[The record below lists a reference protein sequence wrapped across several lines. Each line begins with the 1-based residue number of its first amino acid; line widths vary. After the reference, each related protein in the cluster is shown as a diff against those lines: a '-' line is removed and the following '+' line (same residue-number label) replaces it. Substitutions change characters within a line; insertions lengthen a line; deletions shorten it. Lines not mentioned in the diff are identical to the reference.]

1 VIRSFLS
8 AWQKT
13 LRDFTPE
20 AAKCLAP
27 LPHSLYTFSTN
38 LKYSFVENQS
48 RPGHSLVSQSIVILD
63 FGAQY
68 TQLIARRVREQNVFS
83 VVLPCTASLAEVKAC
98 APAGIVLSG
107 APWSVYDKDAPPAD
121 ARVFE
126 LGLPVLGICYGLQF
140 MVHTLGGKVRPAEK
154 REYGSAEVDIVS
166 ESVLFQ
172 GLAKKLAVWMS
183 HGDEALELPP
193 GFELMA
199 KTHYAVAGIQNV
211 AKRWYAVQFHPEVH
225 HTPQGTQILKNFIF
239 QICGAKP
246 TWTPQH
252 FIDSTVEQVRKQVG
266 TGRALCALSGGV
278 DSSVAAVLVD
288 RALRDKKGKSR
299 LTCVFVNNGVLRKNE
314 FEKVQKTLRDKLGLH
329 VDAVD
334 ETGRFLKKLKGVSD
348 PEKKRKIIGN
358 EFIKVFE
365 KEARRIEK
373 TEGKVKWL
381 VQGTL
386 YPDVIESRSVRG
398 PSQVIK
404 SHHNV
409 GGLPEKMKLKLIE
422 PLKDLFK
429 DEVRKIGRDLGMPDE
444 ILHRQPF
451 PGPGLAVRVLGEVTP
466 ERLAVLRECDD
477 IVVSEIK
484 EAGLYTKVWQSF
496 AVLLP
501 VMSVGVMG
509 DMRTYAYTCAIRAVS
524 SEDGM
529 TADWVPL
536 PHDVL
541 KIISTR
547 IVNEVKGVNRVVYDI
562 TSKPPGTI
570 EWE

>member
-1 VIRSFLS
+1 VGTQSKPSFSSPTKLT
-8 AWQKT
+8 A
-13 LRDFTPE
+13 
-20 AAKCLAP
+20 
-27 LPHSLYTFSTN
+27 N
-38 LKYSFVENQS
+38 
-48 RPGHSLVSQSIVILD
+48 QSIVILD

-68 TQLIARRVREQNVFS
+68 TQLIARRIREQNVFS
-83 VVLPCTASLAEVKAC
+83 IVLPCTASLKEIRNCGPV
-98 APAGIVLSG
+98 GIILSG

-121 ARVFE
+121 RGVFD

-140 MVHTLGGKVRPAEK
+140 MVHTLGGKVRPADK
-154 REYGSAEVDIVS
+154 REYGHAEIDIVATS
-166 ESVLFQ
+166 RLFD
-172 GLAKKLAVWMS
+172 GLAKRQPVWMS
-183 HGDEALELPP
+183 HGDEAIELPP
-193 GFELMA
+193 GFELTA
-199 KTHYAVAGIQNV
+199 RTSHAVASIQNV
-211 AKRWYAVQFHPEVH
+211 EKKWYAVQFHPEVH
-225 HTPQGTQILKNFIF
+225 HTRHGTEILRNFVF
-239 QICGAKP
+239 NICGAEP

-252 FIDSTVEQVRKQVG
+252 FIDSTIERVRNEIG
-266 TGRALCALSGGV
+266 NGRAICALSGGV

-288 RALRDKKGKSR
+288 RALRNANGDAK
-299 LTCVFVNNGVLRKNE
+299 LTCIFVNNGVLRKNE

-329 VDAVD
+329 LDAVD
-334 ETGRFLKKLKGVSD
+334 ASDRFLRKLAGVSD

-365 KEARRIEK
+365 REAWRIEK
-373 TEGKVKWL
+373 ERGKVKWL

-429 DEVRKIGRDLGMPDE
+429 DEVRRIGRDLGMPQE
-444 ILHRQPF
+444 ILNRQPF

-466 ERLAVLRECDD
+466 ERLGLLRECDD
-477 IVVSEIK
+477 IVVTEIK
-484 EAGLYTKVWQSF
+484 NAGLYTQIWQSF

-509 DMRTYAYTCAIRAVS
+509 DARTYAYTCAIRAVT

-529 TADWVPL
+529 TADWVQL
-536 PHDVL
+536 PHEVL
-541 KIISTR
+541 KAISTR
-547 IVNEVKGVNRVVYDI
+547 IVNEVKGVNRVVYDV

>member
-1 VIRSFLS
+1 METKS
-8 AWQKT
+8 
-13 LRDFTPE
+13 
-20 AAKCLAP
+20 P
-27 LPHSLYTFSTN
+27 L
-38 LKYSFVENQS
+38 NQTS
-48 RPGHSLVSQSIVILD
+48 VTQAIVILD

-68 TQLIARRVREQNVFS
+68 TQLIARRIREQSVFS
-83 VVLPCTASLAEVKAC
+83 VVLPCTASLKEVKSYN
-98 APAGIVLSG
+98 PVGIVLSG

-121 ARVFE
+121 VHVFDM
-126 LGLPVLGICYGLQF
+126 GVPVLGICYGLQF
-140 MVHTLGGKVRPAEK
+140 MVHTLGGKVRPADK
-154 REYGSAEVDIVS
+154 REYGHAEVDIVS
-166 ESVLFQ
+166 DSVLFQ

-211 AKRWYAVQFHPEVH
+211 AKKWYAVQFHPEVH
-225 HTPQGTQILKNFIF
+225 HTPQGTQILKNFVF
-239 QICGAKP
+239 EICGAKP
-246 TWTPQH
+246 TWTAQH
-252 FIDSTVEQVRKQVG
+252 FITSTIEQIKQQVG
-266 TGRALCALSGGV
+266 TGRAICALSGGV

-288 RALRDKKGKSR
+288 RALRDAKGKPALSGAVGSR

-314 FEKVQKTLRDKLGLH
+314 FEKVQATLRDKLGLH
-329 VDAVD
+329 LDAVD
-334 ETGRFLKKLKGVSD
+334 ATARFLGKLAGVSD

-429 DEVRKIGRDLGMPDE
+429 DEVRRIGRDLGMPEE
-444 ILHRQPF
+444 ILQRQPF

-466 ERLAVLRECDD
+466 ERLRLLRECDD

-484 EAGLYTKVWQSF
+484 EAGLYSKIWQSF

-529 TADWVPL
+529 TADWFPL
-536 PHDVL
+536 PHEVL
-541 KIISTR
+541 KTISTR
-547 IVNEVKGVNRVVYDI
+547 IVNEVKGVNRVVYDV

>member
-1 VIRSFLS
+1 VALS
-8 AWQKT
+8 SGK
-13 LRDFTPE
+13 
-20 AAKCLAP
+20 KKS
-27 LPHSLYTFSTN
+27 SL
-38 LKYSFVENQS
+38 
-48 RPGHSLVSQSIVILD
+48 SQSSTHPTFLDQSLVILD

-68 TQLIARRVREQNVFS
+68 TQLIARRIREQNVFS
-83 VVLPCTASLAEVKAC
+83 VVLPCTASLDEIKSYHPV
-98 APAGIVLSG
+98 GIVLSG

-121 ARVFE
+121 VHVFD
-126 LGLPVLGICYGLQF
+126 LSVPVLGICYGLQF

-154 REYGSAEVDIVS
+154 REYGRAEIDIVS
-166 ESVLFQ
+166 DSVLFQ

-199 KTHYAVAGIQNV
+199 KTHYAVAGIQNI
-211 AKRWYAVQFHPEVH
+211 AKKWYAVQFHPEVH
-225 HTPQGTQILKNFIF
+225 HTPQGTQILRNFVF

-246 TWTPQH
+246 TWTAQH
-252 FIDSTVEQVRKQVG
+252 FITSTIEQIKQQVG
-266 TGRALCALSGGV
+266 TGRAICALSGGV

-288 RALRDKKGKSR
+288 RALRDEKGKSR

-314 FEKVQKTLRDKLGLH
+314 FEKVQKTLRERLGLH

-334 ETGRFLKKLKGVSD
+334 AADRFLGKLAGVSD

-365 KEARRIEK
+365 REARRIEK
-373 TEGKVKWL
+373 NEGKVKWL

-429 DEVRKIGRDLGMPDE
+429 DEVRKIGRELGLPEE
-444 ILHRQPF
+444 ILQRQPF
-451 PGPGLAVRVLGEVTP
+451 PGPGLAVRILGEVTR
-466 ERLAVLRECDD
+466 ERLALLRECDD

-484 EAGLYTKVWQSF
+484 EAGLYSKVWQSF

-509 DMRTYAYTCAIRAVS
+509 DQRTYAYTCAIRAVS

-529 TADWVPL
+529 TADWVQL
-536 PHDVL
+536 PYDVL
-541 KIISTR
+541 KLISTR
-547 IVNEVKGVNRVVYDI
+547 IVNEVKGINRVVYDI